1 MATREDKLKIIDS
14 LRTQI
19 DTIRKRIE
27 QLLMMRKLRE
37 EQKKR
42 RFRAGTLFRTGI
54 LLLILAVGLGV
65 AAYFL

>member
-1 MATREDKLKIIDS
+1 VATREEKLKIIDN

-27 QLLMMRKLRE
+27 QLLEMRRLRE
-37 EQKKR
+37 EQRKR

-54 LLLILAVGLGV
+54 LLLLVAIGLGV

>member
-1 MATREDKLKIIDS
+1 MATREEKLKIIDN

-27 QLLMMRKLRE
+27 QLLEMRRLRE
-37 EQKKR
+37 EQRKR

-54 LLLILAVGLGV
+54 LLLLVAIGLGV